1 MGGDKRKINGYVA
14 RNWGAPGT
22 LYPEDVHRRDCF
34 ASESPS
40 RRLSS
45 ETKSPSPLPH
55 IQTSAPAPPAVHRPA
70 GSPYQTLTSPAGMT
84 PDRRCSASDR
94 GTRQPEA
101 PSLRAFWRR
110 RWKMPTFLL
119 RLLHSPGQSTYG
131 PKDSC
136 PRSSEI
142 LRAASGTHSVRPLSG
157 WRPQR
162 QLRCGATR
170 AKRGAGGRLPAFP
183 FNGNNALSASL
194 Q

>member
-1 MGGDKRKINGYVA
+1 MSTAGTALPASFRVGDSPARRKVL
-14 RNWGAPGT
+14 R
-22 LYPEDVHRRDCF
+22 
-34 ASESPS
+34 
-40 RRLSS
+40 
-45 ETKSPSPLPH
+45 PLPH
-55 IQTSAPAPPAVHRPA
+55 IQTSAPAPPAVHRPT
-70 GSPYQTLTSPAGMT
+70 GSPYQTLTSPAGTT

-94 GTRQPEA
+94 GRRQPEA
-101 PSLRAFWRR
+101 PLLRAFWRR

-142 LRAASGTHSVRPLSG
+142 LRAASGTQSVRPLSG

>member
-1 MGGDKRKINGYVA
+1 MSTAGTALPASLRVGD
-14 RNWGAPGT
+14 
-22 LYPEDVHRRDCF
+22 
-34 ASESPS
+34 
-40 RRLSS
+40 
-45 ETKSPSPLPH
+45 
-55 IQTSAPAPPAVHRPA
+55 
-70 GSPYQTLTSPAGMT
+70 SPA
-84 PDRRCSASDR
+84 RRKVLRPCPTSRHQHPRPRRFTHPQALHTRPLQAPQERRQTGGVLPAIGEGAS
-94 GTRQPEA
+94 PK
-101 PSLRAFWRR
+101 PPLLRAFWRR

-131 PKDSC
+131 PKNSC